1 MSRLPSRGRLKA
13 NAVACERLIHSPSTW
28 NGNPVIPAMS
38 ERTKS
43 AVILPISPLVHV
55 GIDSSGGEYT
65 GREIFNHSPIGES
78 FATSA
83 ALSADQIPA
92 FAWHPGILTKF

>member
-1 MSRLPSRGRLKA
+1 MSRLTLRGRLKA
-13 NAVACERLIHSPSTW
+13 VAVVLLRLSNSPSTW

-55 GIDSSGGEYT
+55 GIDSSDGEYLD
-65 GREIFNHSPIGES
+65 REIFNRTSIGES

-83 ALSADQIPA
+83 ALSADHTPA
-92 FAWHPGILTKF
+92 FAWHPGVLTKF

>member
-55 GIDSSGGEYT
+55 GIDSSGSEYT

-83 ALSADQIPA
+83 TLSADYLPA
-92 FAWHPGILTKF
+92 LTRHSGVSTKF